1 MVSGTPSITGSG
13 KIAFGGSASGIDT
26 SALIDALIVA
36 ESRPIT
42 LAQQRLQ
49 KEQTRQSA
57 LGTLSS
63 SLASLTSV
71 AAALKDA
78 SVVGAKVASTNQVS
92 GQPQSLTVSAS
103 SSASVGSFTVD
114 VLGLATSTRVQST
127 GALGQAVTQNV
138 ALADA
143 GFTTAVTTGTFT
155 VNGVAITID
164 DNTVLSD
171 GSDLTGANTIIAKI
185 NDAGVGVTASI
196 TNDGDGRANLVQ
208 LTSGA
213 AIALGAGGDTS
224 NFLAAANLLQ
234 SPGTTTRTSTRSI
247 AGVSTSAALEDSRLA
262 TAISTATG
270 SFTVNGVTVEW
281 DRTSDSLA
289 NVVSKINSAGA
300 GVTASFDV
308 LTDRLVL
315 TSTTTGSSAITLAD
329 VSGNFLAATGV
340 LAATQTTGQNA
351 SYKINSGTTQYAST
365 NTVTDAVSGVTLSLL
380 DTTASAITVTI
391 SADNTTLRS
400 RLQNFVTQYNST
412 AKLISDAT
420 KYDGENG
427 TSGPLFG
434 DPALQRIQQSMRTMI
449 TSAATGLTGNL
460 TTLSSIG
467 LSFGAVGSAV
477 GTTTTLTLDSAK
489 FSAAL
494 ASNPDGV
501 AKLLTAFKASA
512 SLNGGGGGSIASI
525 SGTPPT
531 VPDSGRYTIASS
543 VSGALTV
550 TYYPDNGSGMVV
562 STGSIT
568 AGGTNTTIIP
578 GVTITAKPVLVD
590 GTDTITIGTVEKGAG
605 RALADYLGGVT
616 ASGGP
621 IASGVDGSQ
630 QTVTDIN
637 AQIKKLQ
644 ARVDAKRA
652 ALERK
657 FATLETTMAQLQQ
670 QKASLTQ
677 LQNSM
682 NSSNK

>member
-1 MVSGTPSITGSG
+1 
-13 KIAFGGSASGIDT
+13 
-26 SALIDALIVA
+26 
-36 ESRPIT
+36 
-42 LAQQRLQ
+42 
-49 KEQTRQSA
+49 
-57 LGTLSS
+57 
-63 SLASLTSV
+63 
-71 AAALKDA
+71 
-78 SVVGAKVASTNQVS
+78 
-92 GQPQSLTVSAS
+92 
-103 SSASVGSFTVD
+103 
-114 VLGLATSTRVQST
+114 
-127 GALGQAVTQNV
+127 
-138 ALADA
+138 
-143 GFTTAVTTGTFT
+143 
-155 VNGVAITID
+155 
-164 DNTVLSD
+164 
-171 GSDLTGANTIIAKI
+171 
-185 NDAGVGVTASI
+185 
-196 TNDGDGRANLVQ
+196 
-208 LTSGA
+208 
-213 AIALGAGGDTS
+213 
-224 NFLAAANLLQ
+224 
-234 SPGTTTRTSTRSI
+234 
-247 AGVSTSAALEDSRLA
+247 
-262 TAISTATG
+262 
-270 SFTVNGVTVEW
+270 
-281 DRTSDSLA
+281 
-289 NVVSKINSAGA
+289 
-300 GVTASFDV
+300 
-308 LTDRLVL
+308 
-315 TSTTTGSSAITLAD
+315 
-329 VSGNFLAATGV
+329 V
-340 LAATQTTGQNA
+340 LAATQATGQNA
-351 SYKINSGTTQYAST
+351 SYKINGGTTQYAST

-420 KYDGENG
+420 KYGENG

-434 DPALQRIQQSMRTMI
+434 DPALQRIQQTMRTMI
-449 TSAATGLTGNL
+449 TSTATGLTGNL

-467 LSFGAVGSAV
+467 LGFGAVGSAV
-477 GTTTTLTLDSAK
+477 GTTTTLALDTAK

-525 SGTPPT
+525 SGTPTT

-562 STGSIT
+562 STGTIT

-590 GTDTITIGTVEKGAG
+590 GTDTITIGTTEEGAG
-605 RALADYLGGVT
+605 RALADYLSGVT

-652 ALERK
+652 ALEHK

-682 NSSNK
+682 NSNK

>member
-1 MVSGTPSITGSG
+1 MVSGTPSITSGG
-13 KIAFGGSASGIDT
+13 KISFGGTASGIDT
-26 SALIDALIVA
+26 SALIDALIAA
-36 ESRPIT
+36 ESRPIG

-57 LGTLSS
+57 LGTVSS
-63 SLASLTSV
+63 SLASLASM

-78 SVVGAKVASTNQVS
+78 SIVGAKVASTNQVS
-92 GQPQSLTVSAS
+92 GQPQDLTVSAS
-103 SSASVGSFTVD
+103 SAASVGSFTVD

-138 ALADA
+138 ALASA

-164 DNTVLSD
+164 DSTVLSD
-171 GSDLTGANTIIAKI
+171 GADLTGANTIIAKI

-213 AIALGAGGDTS
+213 AISLGAGGDTS

-234 SPGTTTRTSTRSI
+234 SPGTTTRTSTRSV
-247 AGVSTSAALEDSRLA
+247 AGVSISAALQDSRLT

-281 DRTSDSLA
+281 DRASDSLA
-289 NVVSKINSAGA
+289 NVVSKINSTGA

-308 LTDRLVL
+308 LTDRLVF
-315 TSTTTGSSAITLAD
+315 TSTTTGSSSITLAD
-329 VSGNFLAATGV
+329 VGGNFLAATGV

-351 SYKINSGTTQYAST
+351 SYKINGGTTQYAST

-420 KYDGENG
+420 KYGENG

-434 DPALQRIQQSMRTMI
+434 DPALQRIQQTMRTMI
-449 TSAATGLTGNL
+449 TSTATGLTGNL

-467 LSFGAVGSAV
+467 LGFGAVGSAV
-477 GTTTTLTLDSAK
+477 GTTTTLALDTAK

-525 SGTPPT
+525 SGTPTT

-562 STGSIT
+562 STGTIT

-590 GTDTITIGTVEKGAG
+590 GTDTITIGTTEEGAG
-605 RALADYLGGVT
+605 RALADYLSGVT

-652 ALERK
+652 ALEHK

-682 NSSNK
+682 NSNK

>member
-1 MVSGTPSITGSG
+1 
-13 KIAFGGSASGIDT
+13 
-26 SALIDALIVA
+26 
-36 ESRPIT
+36 
-42 LAQQRLQ
+42 
-49 KEQTRQSA
+49 
-57 LGTLSS
+57 
-63 SLASLTSV
+63 
-71 AAALKDA
+71 
-78 SVVGAKVASTNQVS
+78 
-92 GQPQSLTVSAS
+92 
-103 SSASVGSFTVD
+103 
-114 VLGLATSTRVQST
+114 VQST

-138 ALADA
+138 ALASA

-164 DNTVLSD
+164 DSTVLSD
-171 GSDLTGANTIIAKI
+171 GADLTGANTIIAKI

-213 AIALGAGGDTS
+213 AISLGAGGDTS

-234 SPGTTTRTSTRSI
+234 SPGTTTRTSTRSV
-247 AGVSTSAALEDSRLA
+247 AGVSTSAALQDSRLT

-270 SFTVNGVTVEW
+270 SFTVNGVTIEW
-281 DRTSDSLA
+281 DRASDSLA

-308 LTDRLVL
+308 LTDRLVF
-315 TSTTTGSSAITLAD
+315 TSTTTGSSSITLAD
-329 VSGNFLAATGV
+329 VGGNFLAATGV
-340 LAATQTTGQNA
+340 LAATQATGQNA
-351 SYKINSGTTQYAST
+351 SYKINGGTTQYAST

-420 KYDGENG
+420 KYGENG

-434 DPALQRIQQSMRTMI
+434 DPALQRIQQTMRTMI
-449 TSAATGLTGNL
+449 TSTATGLTGNL

-467 LSFGAVGSAV
+467 LGFGAVGSAV
-477 GTTTTLTLDSAK
+477 GTTTTLALDTAK

-525 SGTPPT
+525 SGTPTT

-562 STGSIT
+562 STGTIT

-590 GTDTITIGTVEKGAG
+590 GTDTITIGTTEEGAG
-605 RALADYLGGVT
+605 RALADYLSGVT

-652 ALERK
+652 ALEHK

-682 NSSNK
+682 NSNK

>member
-1 MVSGTPSITGSG
+1 MVSGTPSITSGG
-13 KIAFGGSASGIDT
+13 KISFGGTASGIDT
-26 SALIDALIVA
+26 SALIDALIAA
-36 ESRPIT
+36 ESRPIG

-57 LGTLSS
+57 LGTVSS
-63 SLASLTSV
+63 SLASLASM

-78 SVVGAKVASTNQVS
+78 SIVGAKVASTNQVS
-92 GQPQSLTVSAS
+92 GQPQDLTVSAS
-103 SSASVGSFTVD
+103 SAASVGPFTVD

-138 ALADA
+138 ALASA

-164 DNTVLSD
+164 DSTVLSD
-171 GSDLTGANTIIAKI
+171 GADLTGANTIIAKI

-213 AIALGAGGDTS
+213 AISLGAGGDTS

-234 SPGTTTRTSTRSI
+234 SPGTTTRTSTRSV
-247 AGVSTSAALEDSRLA
+247 AGVSTSAALQDSRLT

-270 SFTVNGVTVEW
+270 SFTVNGVTIEW
-281 DRTSDSLA
+281 DRASDSLA

-308 LTDRLVL
+308 LTDRLVF
-315 TSTTTGSSAITLAD
+315 TSTTTGSSSITLAD
-329 VSGNFLAATGV
+329 VGGNFLAATGV
-340 LAATQTTGQNA
+340 LAATQATGQNA
-351 SYKINSGTTQYAST
+351 SYKINGGTTQYAST

-420 KYDGENG
+420 KYGENG

-434 DPALQRIQQSMRTMI
+434 DPALQRIQQTMRTMI
-449 TSAATGLTGNL
+449 TSTATGLTGNL

-467 LSFGAVGSAV
+467 LGFGAVGSAV
-477 GTTTTLTLDSAK
+477 GTTTTLALDTAK

-525 SGTPPT
+525 SGTPTT

-562 STGSIT
+562 STGTIT

-590 GTDTITIGTVEKGAG
+590 GTDTITIGTTEEGAG
-605 RALADYLGGVT
+605 RALADYLSGVT

-652 ALERK
+652 ALEHK

-682 NSSNK
+682 NSNK